1 MSVHLRLFLSLVVV
15 LVPLLVCVPTAAA
28 PTGPAAP
35 RVGSVGGQVECDWK
49 YGRSCVVGGGMSF
62 M

>member
-1 MSVHLRLFLSLVVV
+1 MSVHLRLLLSLALA
-15 LVPLLVCVPTAAA
+15 LVPLLAFSPAAAA
-28 PTGPAAP
+28 PTGPAGLP
-35 RVGSVGGQVECDWK
+35 DSVVHQVECDWK

>member
-1 MSVHLRLFLSLVVV
+1 MSVHLRLLLSLVAV
-15 LVPLLVCVPTAAA
+15 LVPLLVFSPSAAA
-28 PTGPAAP
+28 PTGPSGPAAT
-35 RVGSVGGQVECDWK
+35 VVGQVECDWK

>member
-1 MSVHLRLFLSLVVV
+1 MSVHLRVLVSLVAVV
-15 LVPLLVCVPTAAA
+15 FPLLAFSPSAAA
-28 PTGPAAP
+28 PTGP
-35 RVGSVGGQVECDWK
+35 VGRTGTVVGQVECDWK

>member
-1 MSVHLRLFLSLVVV
+1 MSVHLRLLLSLVLA
-15 LVPLLVCVPTAAA
+15 LVPLLAFSPAAAA
-28 PTGPAAP
+28 PTGPGGTP
-35 RVGSVGGQVECDWK
+35 RNVVHQIECDWK